1 MKHPTFRGLLRLA
14 AFLLGLALIV
24 AFANTFC
31 IKTDIYAALTM
42 AEVKTRSDI
51 EVAFV
56 GSSIVR
62 DHFNAALIS
71 EQTGRKA
78 FSAAVPGL
86 SLQGELA
93 LTRELYRQN
102 SPEYTV
108 LVVEPYNFNTAKEDP
123 NAFFKLSPF
132 LSGIQ
137 NRLTYFM
144 DACREDGDYLN
155 RLFLFREFGAE
166 SPADVAKTVA
176 LRLNAQSEYARLRP
190 TMDSTVAYAGGGFL
204 RHTSGES
211 AETLLESFR
220 LDDEISTRLS
230 RLYGYAS
237 CKGDQDTG
245 DNYYQDMRGK
255 AMSTYVA
262 IASAAAYRT
271 SEIMAIPE
279 DTLNLFYTVQP
290 ELETYRRSL
299 YQIRRRAAHILS
311 PKEET
316 LLAAAGEMADSPESI
331 GSVFRN
337 AELRFPEVEDKDG
350 VKHQLTNGSFVPLL
364 ESSDRVLRRNAFE
377 TYYNRLGEYK
387 NTIAATLDAQ
397 FKQLRFFAGARKYE
411 TTLAASLD
419 ATEVPV
425 EVYLNLIDAVHANM
439 DKMYKYVALRK
450 KLLGVDELHMY
461 DVYTPI
467 VADADSEITYEEA
480 KATVLEALAVLGEDY
495 TDLLKEGFANR
506 WIDVYENTGKRG
518 GAYSSGNS
526 YPHPYVLLNHKDN
539 LDSMFTLAHEMG
551 HALHSYHSCKYQ
563 PVNTAGYVIFVAEVA
578 STCNEVL
585 LMRHLLGKT
594 TDKKQ
599 RAYLINHFLDQFK
612 GTVYRQTMF
621 AEFEKIM
628 GEMNGA
634 GEALTADAL
643 SEKYLALNKL
653 YFGPDMVSDDGIA
666 LEWARIPHFF
676 YNYYVFQYA
685 TGFSAAVAIANRILA
700 EGEPA
705 VADYKKFLSSG
716 GSADPI
722 SLLKIAG
729 VDMST
734 PKPVND
740 ALALF
745 GELIDEM
752 ERLAD

>member
-1 MKHPTFRGLLRLA
+1 MSKPIRKRSEVA
-14 AFLLGLALIV
+14 AEFTWDL
-24 AFANTFC
+24 
-31 IKTDIYAALTM
+31 TDIFPSDEAWRAEYEALKPYAEA
-42 AEVKTRSDI
+42 
-51 EVAFV
+51 VAAY
-56 GSSIVR
+56 R
-62 DHFNAALIS
+62 
-71 EQTGRKA
+71 GR
-78 FSAAVPGL
+78 L
-86 SLQGELA
+86 
-93 LTRELYRQN
+93 
-102 SPEYTV
+102 
-108 LVVEPYNFNTAKEDP
+108 
-123 NAFFKLSPF
+123 
-132 LSGIQ
+132 
-137 NRLTYFM
+137 
-144 DACREDGDYLN
+144 
-155 RLFLFREFGAE
+155 
-166 SPADVAKTVA
+166 
-176 LRLNAQSEYARLRP
+176 
-190 TMDSTVAYAGGGFL
+190 
-204 RHTSGES
+204 GES
-211 AETLLESFR
+211 AETLLAYFR
-220 LDDEISTRLS
+220 LDDELNVRVG
-230 RLYGYAS
+230 RLYGYAN
-237 CKGDQDTG
+237 CKADEDTSNG
-245 DNYYQDMRGK
+245 FYQDLRGK
-255 AMSTYVA
+255 ALSLSVTLSGA
-262 IASAAAYRT
+262 GAFAASELLAL
-271 SEIMAIPE
+271 SDE
-279 DTLNLFYTVQP
+279 TLTRFYAEQP
-290 ELETYRRSL
+290 ELATYRRP
-299 YQIRRRAAHILS
+299 IERVRRRRAHILS
-311 PKEET
+311 PECEA
-316 LLAAAGEMADSPESI
+316 LLANAGEMADSPDAI
-331 GSVFRN
+331 FGVFHN
-337 AELRFPEVEDKDG
+337 ADLRFPAVTDG
-350 VKHQLTNGSFVPLL
+350 AGAEQPLTDATFVPLL
-364 ESSDRVLRRNAFE
+364 QSGDRTLRRNAFE
-377 TYYNRLGEYK
+377 TYYATLGGYR
-387 NTIAATLDAQ
+387 NTLAATLDAQ
-397 FKQLRFFAGARKYE
+397 FKQLRFFANARRYPS
-411 TTLAASLD
+411 TLDAALD

-425 EVYLNLIDAVHANM
+425 SVYDSLIESVHANL
-439 DKMYKYVALRK
+439 DKMYRYVALRRR
-450 KLLGVDELHMY
+450 LLGVDELHMY

-467 VADADSEITYEEA
+467 VPDVAEEIPFEQA
-480 KATVLEALAVLGEDY
+480 KATVLDALAVLGEDY

-700 EGEPA
+700 EGESA

-752 ERLAD
+752 EQLVD